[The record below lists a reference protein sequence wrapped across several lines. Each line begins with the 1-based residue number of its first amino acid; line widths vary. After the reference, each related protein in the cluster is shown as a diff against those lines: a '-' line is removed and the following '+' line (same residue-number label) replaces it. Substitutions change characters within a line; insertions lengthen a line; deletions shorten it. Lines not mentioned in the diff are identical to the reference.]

1 MITTVLTDVLKCAL
15 VDSYVNC
22 WSCTNWSLAPVV
34 AQNRLFRMENI
45 KVIAA
50 NHGKVTLREMNL
62 SQGGNNVRWLN
73 DREERLLQTSLH
85 SMEKAHKRALSRLQ
99 TEVKDLHHT
108 LREQATIRSPL
119 LTKET
124 YLLDKDV
131 LEWKRPAT
139 AVNTKTFKL
148 HDESLAQNKTEEA
161 TRGPAGEVKDSPLE
175 HITLEGE
182 LTWTTFLQAY

>member
-1 MITTVLTDVLKCAL
+1 
-15 VDSYVNC
+15 
-22 WSCTNWSLAPVV
+22 
-34 AQNRLFRMENI
+34 MENI

-108 LREQATIRSPL
+108 LKEQATIRSPL
-119 LTKET
+119 LTKEA

-131 LEWKRPAT
+131 LATAAATAT
-139 AVNTKTFKL
+139 AVNTRTFKL
-148 HDESLAQNKTEEA
+148 HDESLAQSKTEEA
-161 TRGPAGEVKDSPLE
+161 TRSSAEEVKDSPLE

-182 LTWTTFLQAY
+182 LTWTTFL

>member
-1 MITTVLTDVLKCAL
+1 
-15 VDSYVNC
+15 
-22 WSCTNWSLAPVV
+22 
-34 AQNRLFRMENI
+34 
-45 KVIAA
+45 
-50 NHGKVTLREMNL
+50 MNL

-73 DREERLLQTSLH
+73 DREERLLQTSLY

-119 LTKET
+119 LTKEA

-131 LEWKRPAT
+131 LESKRPAT

-161 TRGPAGEVKDSPLE
+161 TRSPAGEVKDSPLE

>member
-1 MITTVLTDVLKCAL
+1 M
-15 VDSYVNC
+15 
-22 WSCTNWSLAPVV
+22 V
-34 AQNRLFRMENI
+34 AQNRIFRMDNI

-73 DREERLLQTSLH
+73 DREERLLQSSLH

-119 LTKET
+119 LTKEA

-161 TRGPAGEVKDSPLE
+161 TRSPAGEVKDSPLE

-182 LTWTTFLQAY
+182 LTWTKFLQAN

>member
-1 MITTVLTDVLKCAL
+1 
-15 VDSYVNC
+15 
-22 WSCTNWSLAPVV
+22 
-34 AQNRLFRMENI
+34 MENI

-50 NHGKVTLREMNL
+50 NHGKVTLREMSL
-62 SQGGNNVRWLN
+62 GQGGNNVRWLN

-99 TEVKDLHHT
+99 IEVKDLHHT

-119 LTKET
+119 VTKEA

-131 LEWKRPAT
+131 FELKRHAT
-139 AVNTKTFKL
+139 AVNTRTFKL
-148 HDESLAQNKTEEA
+148 LDESLAQSETKEA
-161 TRGPAGEVKDSPLE
+161 TRSSTEEIKDSPLE

-182 LTWTTFLQAY
+182 LT